1 MPKRSSDSEP
11 KAPRL
16 LKMSEFAAESGVPAP
31 TIKHY
36 LREGLLPEPVRTG
49 RNMAYYDA
57 ALIPRVRQIKHLQKR
72 LFLPLNVIKE
82 VLEARGDTVSD
93 ADIALERS
101 IAAVLKDGTTAKAL
115 MRTRAEAQGAT
126 AHELDLFAKLG
137 LLTPKTLDGETYY
150 EGDDIEFLNLLA
162 TARAAGLREDMLPP
176 TILVEYAKAIS
187 NLVRLELTMFR
198 KGVLPTA
205 GDDLSR
211 LAATATG
218 LSERLVVIL
227 RRKLLLPTLREL
239 IAEHEEED

>member
-1 MPKRSSDSEP
+1 MR
-11 KAPRL
+11 
-16 LKMSEFAAESGVPAP
+16 EFAAESGVPAP

-36 LREGLLPEPVRTG
+36 LREGLLPEPHRTG

-57 ALIPRVRQIKHLQKR
+57 ALIPRVRRIKHLQKR

-82 VLEARGDTVSD
+82 VLDAQGEQVSD

-115 MRTRAEAQGAT
+115 MRSRAEEQGAT
-126 AHELDLFAKLG
+126 PHELDLFAKLG
-137 LLTPKTLDGETYY
+137 LLQPKDLEGETYY

-162 TARAAGLREDMLPP
+162 SARQAGLREDMLPP
-176 TILVEYAKAIS
+176 TILVEYAQAIS

-198 KGVLPTA
+198 EGVLPKA

-239 IAEHEEED
+239 IAEHAEAKED